1 MPRACASSRPSPGT
15 RTADHL
21 EECAA
26 AADFDLDPARLA
38 EVERVLPVGFAAG
51 ERYWDQHSV
60 GIQRY

>member
-26 AADFDLDPARLA
+26 AADFNLDPARLA

-51 ERYWDQHSV
+51 ERYSDQHWV